1 MVGGKMCVVLTHMV
15 RAIEAHFKKKNTHKK
30 PQHMKPWENPV
41 LFQFVCLFLTRPS
54 VDVAEEV

>member
-1 MVGGKMCVVLTHMV
+1 MCVVLTHMV